1 MPDGASVDSLL
12 DILELINLPIIIA
25 IQALSEN
32 PLRPLIL
39 WAG

>member
-1 MPDGASVDSLL
+1 LAPERG
-12 DILELINLPIIIA
+12 ILVINLPIIIA

-32 PLRPLIL
+32 PLRPLIF